1 MLKSSKVTMMA
12 VVASLGVASLSN
24 NMVVVTSGVNCLK
37 FFRSIENLFN
47 KTIGKTK
54 EQINYNN

>member
-1 MLKSSKVTMMA
+1 MMA